1 MASRLTDR
9 GFSGVVLVPRQ
20 HPRVLAV
27 ERHLTG
33 AVKCAYNGHS
43 PTGLARNRRL
53 VMATF
58 EDLDYSPCEECGDG
72 MSETLNQSG
81 KVLCEKCHNKI
92 NCGCETCN
100 CEEAN

>member
-1 MASRLTDR
+1 MAYRLTDR
-9 GFSGVVLVPRQ
+9 GFSVVVLVPRQ
-20 HPRVLAV
+20 HPRVLAL

-33 AVKCAYNGHS
+33 IVKCAYNGHS

-53 VMATF
+53 VMATM

>member
-1 MASRLTDR
+1 
-9 GFSGVVLVPRQ
+9 
-20 HPRVLAV
+20 
-27 ERHLTG
+27 
-33 AVKCAYNGHS
+33 
-43 PTGLARNRRL
+43 
-53 VMATF
+53 MATM

-72 MSETLNQSG
+72 MSETLNQNG